1 MPAVVQ
7 GLKSLQRPLKGFGL
21 RDLGKDEKNSG
32 TSRLS
37 PLRNWGGIPVPSGSY
52 NYTGDKH

>member
-1 MPAVVQ
+1 MPPVVP
-7 GLKSLQRPLKGFGL
+7 GVKGLQRPLKGFGL
-21 RDLGKDEKNSG
+21 RDLGKEEKSG